1 MEFHILLL
9 TLKTTTMKK
18 LFILLA
24 TIVATVIS
32 IDAYAQQTTVTVTGR
47 IVYRT
52 LDNEEGPVIGANVVV
67 KDRPSIGC
75 TTDIDGI
82 FSFTIPNFLPGTQLQ
97 ISFIGFAMKT
107 VAISKRPNIDG
118 EIYLGKIVIHEE
130 FEIITDNIVYSEP
143 TVNLAISNKP

>member
-1 MEFHILLL
+1 
-9 TLKTTTMKK
+9 MKK

-52 LDNEEGPVIGANVVV
+52 LDNKEGPVIGANVVV

-82 FSFTIPNFLPGTQLQ
+82 FSFTIPHHTYIL
-97 ISFIGFAMKT
+97 
-107 VAISKRPNIDG
+107 
-118 EIYLGKIVIHEE
+118 
-130 FEIITDNIVYSEP
+130 
-143 TVNLAISNKP
+143 